1 MCYQAERVKNRKPAT
16 LQMTKGH
23 CFHAD
28 TTNKCFTIQ
37 PFTRTDTLHLP
48 LFSKRCNVSLWDF
61 RKPTAAFDN
70 PAYCATAMP
79 QTKQCQTGINTG
91 THCTPEEEAPYI
103 ERASQYIERASHP
116 QEPQQTKHI
125 PRRRNGVRLHVPPT
139 MVTANITTHALP
151 S

>member
-1 MCYQAERVKNRKPAT
+1 MCYQAERVKNRKPTT
-16 LQMTKGH
+16 LQMTTGH

-37 PFTRTDTLHLP
+37 PFTRTDTSHLP

-70 PAYCATAMP
+70 PAYCTTAMP

-91 THCTPEEEAPYI
+91 THPPPPERPHTLNVQAIPAGATTHPKKDKRGSPA
-103 ERASQYIERASHP
+103 RASPDGHCQHYHP
-116 QEPQQTKHI
+116 CVTKF
-125 PRRRNGVRLHVPPT
+125 RG
-139 MVTANITTHALP
+139 
-151 S
+151 